1 MSRVTATLIALLLMF
16 AVGSMPLGTA
26 EAAAAGTDL
35 TCTPPSSA
43 SLRFTPPLTNSPQ
56 PSLFSISRQYGPC
69 IAPTH
74 PQVTAGVSTV
84 AGLSPDATCARLLG
98 AQPVTITITW
108 NTGQTTT
115 LSGNSVN
122 TIVGVNLVSTT
133 TGTVTAGLFAA
144 DTFVHTAVYTATDLL
159 LCLAG
164 LGTVASLFGQLTL
177 EIITP

>member
-1 MSRVTATLIALLLMF
+1 VSRVTATLIALLLIV
-16 AVGSMPLGTA
+16 VGSIPFSTA

-43 SLRFTPPLTNSPQ
+43 SLRFDPPLTNSPQ

-69 IAPTH
+69 VAPTH
-74 PQVTAGVSTV
+74 PEVTAGVSTV

-122 TIVGVNLVSTT
+122 SIVGVNLISTT
-133 TGTVTAGLFAA
+133 TGTVTAGLFAG
-144 DTFVHTAVYTATDLL
+144 DTFVHTAVYTGTDLL
-159 LCLAG
+159 LCLAD
-164 LGTVASLFGQLTL
+164 LGTVSSLFGQITL
-177 EIITP
+177 EIVAP

>member
-1 MSRVTATLIALLLMF
+1 MSRITATLIALLLI
-16 AVGSMPLGTA
+16 AVGPIPFSTA

-43 SLRFTPPLTNSPQ
+43 SLRFNPPLTNSPQ

-69 IAPTH
+69 VAPTH
-74 PQVTAGVSTV
+74 PEVTAGVSTV
-84 AGLSPDATCARLLG
+84 AGLTPDATCARLLG

-122 TIVGVNLVSTT
+122 SIVGVNLVSIT
-133 TGTVTAGLFAA
+133 TGTVTAGLFAG
-144 DTFVHTAVYTATDLL
+144 DTFVHTAVYTGTDLL

-164 LGTVASLFGQLTL
+164 LGTVSSLFGLITL
-177 EIITP
+177 EIIAP

>member
-1 MSRVTATLIALLLMF
+1 MSRVTATLIALLLI
-16 AVGSMPLGTA
+16 AVGSIPFSTA
-26 EAAAAGTDL
+26 EAAATGTDL

-43 SLRFTPPLTNSPQ
+43 SLTFNPPLTNSPQ

-69 IAPTH
+69 VAPTH
-74 PQVTAGVSTV
+74 PEVTAGVSTV

-98 AQPVTITITW
+98 AQPVTITISW

-115 LSGNSVN
+115 LSGNSLN

-133 TGTVTAGLFAA
+133 TGTVTAGLFAG

-159 LCLAG
+159 LCIAG
-164 LGTVASLFGQLTL
+164 LGTVSSLFGQITL

>member
-1 MSRVTATLIALLLMF
+1 VTAWSPEQIANRLRLAF
-16 AVGSMPLGTA
+16 PEDESMRISH
-26 EAAAAGTDL
+26 EAIYQALYVQGRGAL
-35 TCTPPSSA
+35 KRE
-43 SLRFTPPLTNSPQ
+43 L
-56 PSLFSISRQYGPC
+56 GPC
-69 IAPTH
+69 VAPTD
-74 PQVTAGVSTV
+74 PELTAGVSTV

-122 TIVGVNLVSTT
+122 SIVGVNLVSTT

-144 DTFVHTAVYTATDLL
+144 DTFVHTAVYTGTDLL

-164 LGTVASLFGQLTL
+164 LGTVSSLFGQITL
-177 EIITP
+177 EIVAP